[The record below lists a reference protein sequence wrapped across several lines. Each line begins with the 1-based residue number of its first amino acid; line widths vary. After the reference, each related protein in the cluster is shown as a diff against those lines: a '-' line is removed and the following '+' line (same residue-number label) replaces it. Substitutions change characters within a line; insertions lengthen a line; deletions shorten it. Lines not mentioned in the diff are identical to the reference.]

1 MRLPNWLLKATGN
14 ISPKIDSRS
23 LRVRLTVGIASICAL
38 GLGGVA
44 IWTSWKMQSL
54 LVITHKQNIQYIAD
68 RFEHDVEIYREME
81 AGEAAIQK
89 AIDNLT
95 TGNTVLLVRRLDGTI
110 AAQSAALKVGDR
122 STALL
127 SLTQGM
133 FQFQL
138 SQVKGRYW
146 LVCGNPLQVNNQKV
160 GTFYVAQDITS
171 DQIMF
176 WSLVRTL
183 GIASVLSIVGIT
195 VIIAVYVQRSLQP
208 LQRMSQLTER
218 VSVND
223 LGELQINL
231 DDASTEVKELAQTFN
246 KMLARLRD
254 AWEQQRE
261 FVSNIS
267 HELRTPLTVV
277 SGYLQSTLRRGNNL
291 TEPQREALEI
301 AASEAERTI
310 QLLQDLLDL
319 VRTDSGQMF
328 FNIDTFVLNELV
340 EEVVEMAM
348 QHSNRAIA
356 IESSDSTL
364 KVRADRDRLKQA
376 LLNLIDNAVKYS
388 DPSEPVTLKLNQVG
402 EQVTLQVCDR
412 GVGIPLQQQ
421 PRIFERFYR
430 VDEARTRSTG
440 GYGLGLSIVKTLV
453 EGMGGSVSVRSKLG
467 EGSVFTITLPIP
479 TSIAH
484 NS

>member
-1 MRLPNWLLKATGN
+1 MRLPKWLLKATGN
-14 ISPKIDSRS
+14 ISAQMDIRS
-23 LRVRLTVGIASICAL
+23 LRIRLTVGIASVCAL

-68 RFEHDVEIYREME
+68 RFEHDVEIYSEME
-81 AGEAAIQK
+81 AGEEAIQK

-95 TGNTVLLVRRLDGTI
+95 TGNTVLVVRRLDGTI

-122 STALL
+122 NRSLL
-127 SLTQGM
+127 FLTQGM
-133 FQFQL
+133 FQSQL
-138 SQVKGRYW
+138 SQVQGRYW
-146 LVCGNPLQVNNQKV
+146 VACGNSLQVNNQKV

-176 WSLVRTL
+176 LSLVRTL
-183 GIASVLSIVGIT
+183 GIASVLSIGAII

-218 VSVND
+218 VSADD
-223 LGELQINL
+223 LDELQINL
-231 DDASTEVKELAQTFN
+231 DDAPSEVKELAQTFN
-246 KMLARLRD
+246 QMLARLRD

-301 AASEAERTI
+301 AVSEADRTI
-310 QLLQDLLDL
+310 QLLQSLLDL
-319 VRTDSGQMF
+319 VRADSGQML

-340 EEVVEMAM
+340 ADVAEMARKS
-348 QHSNRAIA
+348 SNQAIA
-356 IESSDSTL
+356 IECTDSTIQV
-364 KVRADRDRLKQA
+364 KADRDRLKQV

-388 DPSEPVTLKLNQVG
+388 NPNEPVTLKFNQVG

-453 EGMGGSVSVRSKLG
+453 EGMGGSISVHSKLG
-467 EGSVFTITLPIP
+467 EGSVFTVILPI
-479 TSIAH
+479 SV
-484 NS
+484 SKSSK